1 MMILT
6 NYLIDVLSKLSCLVG
21 CMAILIGMAALFSA
35 LGESLTSKPSKAKL
49 VFCVLVAFF
58 CMAIFAIMPDE
69 EVIRQLIVG

>member
-49 VFCVLVAFF
+49 VFCVV
-58 CMAIFAIMPDE
+58 IFAIAPDE
-69 EVIRQLIVG
+69 EGLRG

>member
-1 MMILT
+1 
-6 NYLIDVLSKLSCLVG
+6 
-21 CMAILIGMAALFSA
+21 MAILIGMAALFSA

-69 EVIRQLIVG
+69 EVIHYFVAG